1 MFVYF
6 FLILHVDVQFS
17 FSEDSYRANEPSPGS
32 PTTTLPVVVAKN
44 SRIASRVELVVVP
57 LTVQEARATSLPL
70 PPNIPDDD
78 PHSPPF
84 AGKKI

>member
-1 MFVYF
+1 MG
-6 FLILHVDVQFS
+6 L
-17 FSEDSYRANEPSPGS
+17 
-32 PTTTLPVVVAKN
+32 PTYLPVQVTK
-44 SRIASRVELVVVP
+44 STRIASQVELVVVP

-84 AGKKI
+84 ASISTLKCSGYHNY